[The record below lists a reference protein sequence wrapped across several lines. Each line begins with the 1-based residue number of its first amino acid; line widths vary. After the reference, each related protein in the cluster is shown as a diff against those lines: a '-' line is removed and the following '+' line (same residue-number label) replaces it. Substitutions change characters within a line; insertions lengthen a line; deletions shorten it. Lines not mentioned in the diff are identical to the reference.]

1 MTLNSQKLERY
12 PPADPVANPRWE
24 TLDDKAENTA
34 SQIKKLVEWLQ
45 QKDHFFNAVKT
56 LKSER
61 KLRHMLN
68 VVSSHASKYTKYC
81 EHFLDIKV
89 KAYYIHEGS
98 YDREAIYDHARHIL
112 KILTFLNKK
121 ITHEIMKSQ
130 SKLDE
135 LFFINKSLISN
146 LAKIIQ

>member
-34 SQIKKLVEWLQ
+34 LQIKKLLLWLQ
-45 QKDHFFNAVKT
+45 EKDYFFKAVKT
-56 LKSER
+56 LKSNR
-61 KLRHMLN
+61 KLHRVQN

-89 KAYYIHEGS
+89 KPYFIHDGN
-98 YDREAIYDHARHIL
+98 YNREAIYDHARQIL

-121 ITHEIMKSQ
+121 ITHEVMKSQ
-130 SKLDE
+130 TKLDK
-135 LFFINKSLISN
+135 LFFINKSLILN
-146 LAKIIQ
+146 FEKIIQ